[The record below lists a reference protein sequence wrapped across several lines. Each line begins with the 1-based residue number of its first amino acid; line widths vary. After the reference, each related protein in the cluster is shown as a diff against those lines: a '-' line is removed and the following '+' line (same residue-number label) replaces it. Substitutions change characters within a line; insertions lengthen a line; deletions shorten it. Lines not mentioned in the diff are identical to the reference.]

1 MILLIRF
8 WCYAIEL
15 FKLFIESGYQWITP
29 TIGSLYGACYGM
41 KIIDPKWY
49 KDLGREVHL
58 FLSHKK
64 VTTIDEVIEVALRI
78 RNTI

>member
-15 FKLFIESGYQWITP
+15 FKLFIESGYQWIIP

-64 VTTIDEVIEVALRI
+64 VTTIDELIEVALRI
-78 RNTI
+78 GNTI

>member
-41 KIIDPKWY
+41 KIIDPKCP
-49 KDLGREVHL
+49 KTIPKRSNLL
-58 FLSHKK
+58 FNQ
-64 VTTIDEVIEVALRI
+64 T
-78 RNTI
+78 

>member
-1 MILLIRF
+1 
-8 WCYAIEL
+8 
-15 FKLFIESGYQWITP
+15 
-29 TIGSLYGACYGM
+29 M

-64 VTTIDEVIEVALRI
+64 VTTIDELIEVALRI